1 MIVACA
7 DAPAQSPLKLQAT
20 SEHIIRVE
28 EQVCPPPSRAAFA
41 WPLRERETERE
52 REFAFFWL
60 AHR

>member
-28 EQVCPPPSRAAFA
+28 EQVSPFELLTRGPCAVVSFGCVSR
-41 WPLRERETERE
+41 LR
-52 REFAFFWL
+52 
-60 AHR
+60 